1 MAVPNPMRCWDEIL
15 SATSQ
20 WTIGASGAHTKTAN
34 IPGTMFTGVARTAA
48 GKYTVTFARGVP
60 VGPFLEL
67 IVTAAKA
74 ADAETTTA
82 RWTLGTY
89 TAETAAAA
97 ATVKYESWEIDET
110 AAQVDFASGD
120 IVTLTARWLK
130 TK

>member
-1 MAVPNPMRCWDEIL
+1 MSLPNPMLCWDEVRTAI
-15 SATSQ
+15 SQ
-20 WTIGASGAHTKTAN
+20 WTIGASGAHTKTTS

-60 VGPFLEL
+60 VGPFLGL
-67 IVTAAKA
+67 DVTVASA
-74 ADAETTTA
+74 ADTEGPRA

-97 ATVKYESWEIDET
+97 ATVKYEAWDIDET
-110 AAQVDFASGD
+110 ATQIEIASGD

>member
-1 MAVPNPMRCWDEIL
+1 MAVSPIRCFDEVL
-15 SATSQ
+15 TAVSQ
-20 WTIGASGAHTKTAN
+20 WTIGAAGAHTKTTG
-34 IPGTMFTGVARTAA
+34 IPGTLFAGVARTAA

-60 VGPFLEL
+60 VGPFLGL
-67 IVTAAKA
+67 DITVAKA
-74 ADAETTTA
+74 VDTEGTPA

-97 ATVKYESWEIDET
+97 ATVKYEAWDVDET
-110 AAQVDFASGD
+110 ATQIELASGD